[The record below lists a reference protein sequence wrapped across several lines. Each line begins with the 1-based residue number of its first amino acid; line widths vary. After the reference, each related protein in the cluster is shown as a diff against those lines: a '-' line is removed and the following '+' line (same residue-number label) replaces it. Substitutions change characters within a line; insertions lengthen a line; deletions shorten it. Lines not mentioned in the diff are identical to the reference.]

1 MLRQIAG
8 KAGNRADR
16 QPGLFPHTMATEI
29 ERLRLSQFVRF
40 TPNPSSLIRKQ
51 VSPWLVLSAIAVA
64 LLSTQSLVKAQTNEL
79 EKSVGS
85 LQQKYAQIRD
95 LTMDFIQS
103 YRSPRRP
110 MKTETGVL
118 FLKRPGMM
126 RWEYQTPIEKLFVS
140 NGKTV
145 YFYLPEERQVQK
157 TKVKETSDQR
167 IPFLFLLGKG
177 NLKKDFSK
185 IEWAT
190 DNRPFFEG
198 NKVIYAYPKKNI
210 DEFAKILMEFN
221 PKTFQLQRV
230 TIFDIDGTTSEFV
243 FTNIKEN
250 HGAAAQLFDFRIP
263 PNTEVL
269 DNESSSQ

>member
-1 MLRQIAG
+1 MHQLTRG
-8 KAGNRADR
+8 F
-16 QPGLFPHTMATEI
+16 PGRYLLPTAFPMA
-29 ERLRLSQFVRF
+29 VVW
-40 TPNPSSLIRKQ
+40 SLGA
-51 VSPWLVLSAIAVA
+51 LT
-64 LLSTQSLVKAQTNEL
+64 LLSSPTSDP
-79 EKSVGS
+79 SVNTS
-85 LQQKYAQIRD
+85 VDALQRKYSQIRD
-95 LTMDFIQS
+95 LKMDFIQS
-103 YRSPRRP
+103 YRSPRRGIR
-110 MKTETGVL
+110 TETGIL
-118 FLKRPGMM
+118 FLKRPSLM
-126 RWEYQTPIEKLFVS
+126 RWEYQTPSEKLFVS

-157 TKVKETSDQR
+157 TKVKETRDQR

-210 DEFAKILMEFN
+210 DEFSRILMEFS
-221 PKTFQLQRV
+221 PQTYQLQRV
-230 TIFDIDGTTSEFV
+230 TVFDIDGSASEFV

-250 HGAAAQLFDFRIP
+250 LGAAAQLFDFKVP

-269 DNESSSQ
+269 ENNEPSSE